1 MANGSEVLLGL
12 LLRVITLKNERNK
25 NCIECVFGTP
35 HCLVGDVK
43 ITDWLFGIGFG
54 HYFQ

>member
-43 ITDWLFGIGFG
+43 ITDWPFGIGFG

>member
-12 LLRVITLKNERNK
+12 QLRVKTLMNERNK
-25 NCIECVFGTP
+25 LNIVLNMF
-35 HCLVGDVK
+35 LRDVR
-43 ITDWLFGIGFG
+43 ITTDWLFGIGFG